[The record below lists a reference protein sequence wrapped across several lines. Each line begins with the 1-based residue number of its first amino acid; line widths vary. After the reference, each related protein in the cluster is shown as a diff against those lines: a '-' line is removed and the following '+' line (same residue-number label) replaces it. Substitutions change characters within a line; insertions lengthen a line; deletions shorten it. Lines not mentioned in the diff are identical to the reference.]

1 MQDDSYIATVQEGS
15 GEDANHNND
24 KNAGDRRGQR
34 SSRFRMTAQPQYR
47 RLLALQREIRK
58 IRRGRRGRLRPERM
72 AKMIS

>member
-34 SSRFRMTAQPQYR
+34 SSRKEQIQDDGSAS
-47 RLLALQREIRK
+47 I
-58 IRRGRRGRLRPERM
+58 
-72 AKMIS
+72 